1 MLNQENVLMNILEI
15 TEIIII
21 VITETPHDS
30 FNRDSIRNTIVK
42 CKTNCS
48 IVKKGENI
56 LYKDLSW
63 III

>member
-1 MLNQENVLMNILEI
+1 MNILEI
-15 TEIIII
+15 TEITTI
-21 VITETPHDS
+21 VITKTPHDS

>member
-1 MLNQENVLMNILEI
+1 MNILEI
-15 TEIIII
+15 IEITIT
-21 VITETPHDS
+21 VITETPHDT

-48 IVKKGENI
+48 IVKKGENV